1 MYEPLVELEKLEQ
14 ERTALL
20 HQVSE
25 LGDFRRGSITTTS
38 GTCGTPTCH
47 CHRRNDPG
55 HGPNFRLTFKV
66 NGKTVTESISDQA
79 VLRKVRKEV
88 TEYHHFRDLSQ
99 SLVEV
104 NEKICRLRPSEELP
118 EMSRDKKNGRGH
130 PAGSHPRSRPL
141 GSRHSCRATQDRTN
155 RFGSLRGGCAD
166 GHASRWRKYFNR
178 VAAILRSAA

>member
-1 MYEPLVELEKLEQ
+1 MYEPLVELEELEQ

-66 NGKTVTESISDQA
+66 NGKTVTESISDPA
-79 VLRKVRKEV
+79 VLRKVQKEV

-118 EMSRDKKNGRGH
+118 EMCVKKKKQ
-130 PAGSHPRSRPL
+130 SRPSS
-141 GSRHSCRATQDRTN
+141 GKSP
-155 RFGSLRGGCAD
+155 
-166 GHASRWRKYFNR
+166 RK
-178 VAAILRSAA
+178 

>member
-25 LGDFRRGSITTTS
+25 LDDFRRGSITTTS

-66 NGKTVTESISDQA
+66 NGKTVTESISDPA
-79 VLRKVRKEV
+79 VLRKAQKEV
-88 TEYHHFRDLSQ
+88 TEYHHFRARGQALG
-99 SLVEV
+99 EV
-104 NEKICRLRPSEELP
+104 NEKVGRLRRSEGT
-118 EMSRDKKNGRGH
+118 GR
-130 PAGSHPRSRPL
+130 
-141 GSRHSCRATQDRTN
+141 N
-155 RFGSLRGGCAD
+155 VRGGKKTVEAI
-166 GHASRWRKYFNR
+166 RRE
-178 VAAILRSAA
+178 VARE